1 MKIRLFLLALIAA
14 ATLSACHHNE
24 AEEHEHHA
32 GEPITVYSEHYELYA
47 KTTPFIKGQQCKILA
62 LITKLSDFKPLD
74 STRVTMTLEVGNK
87 IIEGTINNPQEAG
100 KYLFEFTPSQSG
112 CGELEFTI
120 QQQDTLERIHTHIHI
135 YASEAE
141 FEKGAHS
148 HEGHSHE
155 GHNHSHEGHNH
166 EGHNHSHEG
175 HSHEGH
181 NHSHE
186 GHSHEGH
193 SHSHTEESS
202 SNEISFTKE
211 QSWKID
217 FATEELQPMEFG
229 QLIKT
234 TAQVLPSAGDQRVVT
249 AKASGIV
256 VFANPNLVEGS
267 QVSAGQRL
275 FSIESSGMADNNMS
289 VRFQE
294 ATVNYNM
301 AKQEYERKKTL
312 AADKIVSESELARAK
327 AEMDNAAAV
336 YNNLKGNFSR
346 NGQSLT
352 SPIGG
357 YLTSL
362 AVQNGSFVEAG
373 QMVAT
378 VSQNRDLYIRAEVA
392 PRYYQALGHILGAS
406 FSRSNDSRV
415 YSIDSLGGG
424 LVSYGKSADANN
436 PLIPVTFRF
445 RNSMNLLSGSFVT
458 LYIRTANDE
467 KVLTVPNTGIAE
479 EMGTHCVFVQITP
492 EKFEKR
498 IVTIGSTDGFRTVI
512 TSGLKAGER
521 VVSKGA
527 IMVKM
532 AQGAGALD
540 PHAGHMH

>member
-1 MKIRLFLLALIAA
+1 MKIRLFLLALICA
-14 ATLSACHHNE
+14 ATLCACHHNE
-24 AEEHEHHA
+24 AEEHEHHG
-32 GEPITVYSEHYELYA
+32 GEPITIYSEHYEIYA
-47 KTTPFIKGQQCKILA
+47 ETTPLIKGEKCKILA
-62 LITKLSDFKPLD
+62 HITKLYNFKPLD
-74 STRVTMTLEVGNK
+74 STRVTMTIQLENK
-87 IIEGTINNPQEAG
+87 TIEGTIQNPKEAG

-112 CGELEFTI
+112 CGHLEFAI
-120 QQQDTLERIHTHIHI
+120 QRGDTVERIHEHIHI
-135 YASEAE
+135 YASEE
-141 FEKGAHS
+141 EYEKGV
-148 HEGHSHE
+148 HSHE

-166 EGHNHSHEG
+166 EGHNHSHDE
-175 HSHEGH
+175 
-181 NHSHE
+181 
-186 GHSHEGH
+186 HSHEGH
-193 SHSHTEESS
+193 SHSHEGHSHSHEEAGSN
-202 SNEISFTKE
+202 SNEITFTKE

-256 VFANPNLVEGS
+256 VFANPNLVEGC

-294 ATVNYNM
+294 ASVNYNV
-301 AKQEYERKKTL
+301 AKQEYERKKVL

-346 NGQSLT
+346 NGQSLS

-357 YLTSL
+357 YLTSI
-362 AVQNGSFVEAG
+362 AVQNGSYVEAG
-373 QMVAT
+373 QTVAT

-392 PRYYQALGHILGAS
+392 PRYYQSLGHILSAS
-406 FSRSNDSRV
+406 FSRPNDDRV

-445 RNSMNLLSGSFVT
+445 RNSMNLLSGSFVK

-467 KVLTVPNTGIAE
+467 KVLTIPNTGIAE

-498 IVTIGSTDGFRTVI
+498 IVTLGSTDGFRTVI
-512 TSGLKAGER
+512 TSGVKAGER